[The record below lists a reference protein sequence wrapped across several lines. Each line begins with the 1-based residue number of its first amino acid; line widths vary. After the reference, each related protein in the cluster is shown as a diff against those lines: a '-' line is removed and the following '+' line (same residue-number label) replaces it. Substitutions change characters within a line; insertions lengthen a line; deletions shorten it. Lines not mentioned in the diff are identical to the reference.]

1 MTFGKK
7 LKYLREMKEW
17 TLDEAAMLYNKKFD
31 AKMSKGTISRYEND
45 LQEPML
51 NSVIKFAKLYNVS
64 PSYLLDIE
72 ESEETQD
79 IIDFVNT
86 NPAAKIFFD
95 TAKNCSASDI
105 IKAIKILEALKEDK

>member
-7 LKYLREMKEW
+7 LKYLREMHEW
-17 TLDEAAMLYNKKFD
+17 TLEEVANLYNKKFD
-31 AKMSKGTISRYEND
+31 ANISKGQISRYEND
-45 LQEPML
+45 LHEPML
-51 NSVIKFAKLYNVS
+51 NVVIKFSKLFNVS
-64 PSYLLDIE
+64 PSYLLGVE
-72 ESEETQD
+72 EDDETQS

-95 TAKNCSASDI
+95 TAKNCSAADI